1 VASPFVLDY
10 SGLPSSTKSG
20 RDPYIPCDRHQKVL
34 FSNLGLT
41 VFVRHL
47 VDLVKQ
53 VPIVCPQGRK
63 ECFTLKLPKEIETTV
78 VSIFV
83 HYHQQKKN
91 AIRCSFSFHRAY
103 ICLMVYIAG
112 QNSASSKVPLHT
124 SIRDLLLFKKALLVA
139 VNESPSLTELFLNY

>member
-1 VASPFVLDY
+1 
-10 SGLPSSTKSG
+10 
-20 RDPYIPCDRHQKVL
+20 
-34 FSNLGLT
+34 LGLT
-41 VFVRHL
+41 GFVRYL

-83 HYHQQKKN
+83 HYHQQKNN